1 MMNFYKFL
9 FINLMFSSTLISI
22 SSTSWFN
29 AWIGLEMNLL
39 SIMPLMK
46 SSNNKFSAEATI
58 KYFII
63 QAMAS
68 SILLF
73 SILIYTNL
81 KIFNMNSMLPLS
93 SILINSSLLMK
104 MGAAPFHF
112 WLPEVLSGLN
122 WQINFIILTWQKIA
136 PMILLSYTIL
146 LPSFLSIII
155 ILSSLISGIF
165 GLNQICLRK
174 ILAFSSINHMSWMIS
189 IIMNSLNTWIYYF
202 IIYSIINFNMIIIFN
217 KYQIFFMNQL
227 NKLFTN
233 NKTMKFIFM
242 LNFLSLGGL
251 PPFLG
256 FFPKW
261 MTINF
266 LINKNF
272 FTLSFILIIFTLISL
287 YFYLR
292 ITFSSFTLNS
302 TESLINTFNK
312 ISFIHFFINLIS
324 LMGLLI
330 CFITSN
336 FY

>member
-46 SSNNKFSAEATI
+46 SSNNKYSAEAMI

-63 QAMAS
+63 QTMAS

-73 SILIYTNL
+73 SILIYSNL
-81 KIFNMNSMLPLS
+81 KIFNTNSTHLF

-122 WQINFIILTWQKIA
+122 WQMNFTILTWQKIA

-155 ILSSLISGIF
+155 ILSSLISGIY
-165 GLNQICLRK
+165 GLNQNCLRK

-189 IIMNSLNTWIYYF
+189 IIMNSLNTWMYYF
-202 IIYSIINFNMIIIFN
+202 LIYSIINMNIMFIFN
-217 KYQIFFMNQL
+217 KYQIYYIKQL
-227 NKLFTN
+227 NKLFTY

-261 MTINF
+261 MTIYF
-266 LINKNF
+266 LINKSF
-272 FTLSFILIIFTLISL
+272 FTLSFILIVFTMISL

-292 ITFSSFTLNS
+292 ITFPTFTLNS
-302 TESLINTFNK
+302 NESLIKTFNK
-312 ISFIHFFINLIS
+312 INFLHFFTNFIS
-324 LMGLLI
+324 LMGLMI